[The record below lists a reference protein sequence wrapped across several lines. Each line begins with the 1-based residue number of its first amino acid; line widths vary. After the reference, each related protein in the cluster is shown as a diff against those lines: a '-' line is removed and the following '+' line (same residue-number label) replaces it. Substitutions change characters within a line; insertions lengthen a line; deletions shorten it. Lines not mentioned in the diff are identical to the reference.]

1 MVVLWFD
8 ILKAP
13 LIDSSNRHAVPH
25 QSLSTPHLLQ
35 FPREFLSRPDSKR
48 KGNRIWESQDGQAM
62 AKVRIT
68 KYKKGNKLYPY
79 WSILAFE
86 VKGKKGAG
94 RGEKYV
100 REMREE
106 LQGEQDI
113 PLIGGSSY
121 QNWSRNFWL
130 RMKKLGLIDWDEV
143 R

>member
-1 MVVLWFD
+1 MWFD

-25 QSLSTPHLLQ
+25 QSLSTPYLLQ

-48 KGNRIWESQDGQAM
+48 KGNQIWESQDENAM
-62 AKVRIT
+62 AKVRIDIH
-68 KYKKGNKLYPY
+68 KKGDKSYPY
-79 WSILAFE
+79 WAILAFE
-86 VKGKKGAG
+86 IKGEKGAG

-106 LQGEQDI
+106 LQGKENI
-113 PLIGGSSY
+113 PLVGGKAFQSLST
-121 QNWSRNFWL
+121 NFWL
-130 RMKKLGLIDWDEV
+130 KMKQLGLIDYDEV

>member
-1 MVVLWFD
+1 MWFD

-25 QSLSTPHLLQ
+25 QSLSTPYLLQ

-48 KGNRIWESQDGQAM
+48 KGNKIWESQDENAM
-62 AKVRIT
+62 AKVRIG

-86 VKGKKGAG
+86 IKGKTGAG

-106 LQGEQDI
+106 LQNEKDI
-113 PLIGGSSY
+113 PLVGGNSY
-121 QNWSRNFWL
+121 QNRSKNFWL
-130 RMKKLGLIDWDEV
+130 KMKKKGLIDYDEV

>member
-13 LIDSSNRHAVPH
+13 LIDSSNRHADPH
-25 QSLSTPHLLQ
+25 QSLSTPYLLQ

-48 KGNRIWESQDGQAM
+48 RGNQIWESQDENAL
-62 AKVRIT
+62 AKIRIH

-79 WSILAFE
+79 WAILAFE
-86 VKGKKGAG
+86 IKGELGAG

-106 LQGEQDI
+106 LKSKKDI
-113 PLIGGSSY
+113 PIVGGNSY
-121 QNWSRNFWL
+121 NDWSKNFWL
-130 RMKKLGLIDWDEV
+130 KMKKKGLIDYDEV